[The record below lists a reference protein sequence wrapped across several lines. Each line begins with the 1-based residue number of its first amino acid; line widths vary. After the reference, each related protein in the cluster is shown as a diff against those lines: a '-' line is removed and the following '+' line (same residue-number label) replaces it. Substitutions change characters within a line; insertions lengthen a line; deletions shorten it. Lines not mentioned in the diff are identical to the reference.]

1 MPPGIRASSG
11 FRLYLLINVSVVALG
26 LVSSR
31 LKWGFLFFRSE
42 HILAL
47 LTPMWT
53 VYILA
58 VVARRCV
65 FLPLEAADFDQR
77 WSTELAT
84 VLGLA
89 CFILPFYGPIR
100 RVVHLYYRYSL
111 RKAFYKDGQDI
122 PLNGALASPLCPN
135 LIISATLVDYCRP
148 SDIDKGRTH
157 FSEFFLTPRWMG
169 SERTGFIRTPANL
182 SAGKAMAISGAA
194 SDAFLMTKMNKVWV
208 RATFIALFNLFMGDY
223 VTFSTLPLKGNF
235 VTGLQATVVHSVFV
249 LFLAV
254 MYTSHW
260 LAMKGVEDG
269 ACRLAAGVFWAA
281 WAVVLFIVAASFFAF
296 HGSCRWLLSSTLIRH
311 IHTAT
316 MHYHTSPEPPMQLF
330 LNDGGLIE
338 CLGLIS
344 LLRRK
349 CRWMLVT
356 DASADF
362 SMEMVCLRDSM
373 QMARDERLC
382 SFFDP
387 ENPLRGIEPLME
399 DFRNSK
405 EACLRIGVLYDCWDP
420 TDNIREQRCG
430 EIFFVR
436 MRLIDCDKKVGCQRI
451 TEDEVVNGVQ
461 PDPHCTEGGV
471 PEMLRHEL
479 GGCCCDCCHVFCN
492 CGMMGRFPNIS
503 TGNQF
508 LTPTQ
513 FALLCRLGFELAGK
527 ALDEMERCQN
537 EHKYV
542 SHPVQKYGLQA
553 GPWPEKE

>member
-1 MPPGIRASSG
+1 MRGASG
-11 FRLYLLINVSVVALG
+11 FQVWLLINVSVVALG
-26 LVSSR
+26 FVSSC
-31 LKWGFLFFRSE
+31 LKWGFLLFRSE

-47 LTPMWT
+47 LTPLWT

-58 VVARRCV
+58 LVARRCI
-65 FLPLEAADFDQR
+65 FMPLDTADFNER
-77 WSTELAT
+77 WSTELAV

-122 PLNGALASPLCPN
+122 PLNSALTSPLCPN
-135 LIISATLVDYCRP
+135 LVISATLVDYCRL

-169 SERTGFIRTPANL
+169 SERTGFIRTPTNL

-208 RATFIALFNLFMGDY
+208 RATFLALFNLFMGDY
-223 VTFSTLPLKGNF
+223 VTFSTLPLKGDF
-235 VTGLQATVVHSVFV
+235 VSQLQAFVVLTVFV
-249 LFLAV
+249 LFLAA

-260 LAMKGVEDG
+260 LAMRGSEDG
-269 ACRLAAGVFWAA
+269 DCRLSSGVFWAA
-281 WAVVLFIVAASFFAF
+281 WGMLLFVVSASFFAF
-296 HGSCRWLLSSTLIRH
+296 HGSCRWLLSSPLIRH

-316 MHYHTSPEPPMQLF
+316 MHYHTSPEPPLKLF

-344 LLRRK
+344 LLRRR

-362 SMEMVCLRDSM
+362 CMEMVCLRDSM

-387 ENPLRGIEPLME
+387 DNPLRGVEPLME

-405 EACLRIGVLYDCWDP
+405 EACLRIGVLYDCWDA
-420 TDNIREQRCG
+420 DYIGERRCG

-436 MRLIDCDKKVGCQRI
+436 MRLIDDKRVGCQRI
-451 TEDEVVNGVQ
+451 TKSEVVDGVQ
-461 PDPHCTEGGV
+461 PEPDSTGGV
-471 PEMLRHEL
+471 PQMLRHEL
-479 GGCCCDCCHVFCN
+479 GGCCCDCCHAACN
-492 CGMMGRFPNIS
+492 CGMMGRFPDIS
-503 TGNQF
+503 NGNQF

-513 FALLCRLGFELAGK
+513 FALLCRLGFELSGR
-527 ALDEMERCQN
+527 ALDQMELCQEQQGN
-537 EHKYV
+537 V
-542 SHPVQKYGLQA
+542 VDPVQHYGSPA